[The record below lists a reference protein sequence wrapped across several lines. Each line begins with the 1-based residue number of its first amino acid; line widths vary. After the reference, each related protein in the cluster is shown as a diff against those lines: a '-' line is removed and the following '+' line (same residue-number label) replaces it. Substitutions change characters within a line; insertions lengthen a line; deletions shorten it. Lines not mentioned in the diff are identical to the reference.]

1 MKGWICILGLW
12 VLVGCATTTQVATTV
27 CVGTGLI
34 TEEQKQAIDETAVK
48 TERAVRPIT
57 ETEEYYIGRGVAAR
71 ILSQYELYDDP
82 DTVWYVNHIGR
93 TLAMNSPRPYTY
105 GGYHFAV
112 LDTEEINAFA
122 CPSGIIFVTRGM
134 LKLAQSE
141 DELAAVL
148 GHEIGHVSQKH
159 GLKAISKA
167 RWTEVV
173 TTMGTGAAKVY
184 TGAELASLINLF
196 EGTVDDVF
204 QTLVVRGYGRAQ
216 EYEADSL
223 AIQCLDSS
231 GYDCE
236 EFLRLLERLKAAQN
250 GKSGGIFATHPNMAD
265 RVERIRADLET
276 SRESSIGSGER
287 LTRFASVADDW

>member
-1 MKGWICILGLW
+1 MKGWIYMIGLA

-34 TEEQKQAIDETAVK
+34 TEEQKQAIDKTAVK
-48 TERAVRPIT
+48 TARAVRPIT

-82 DTVWYVNHIGR
+82 DAVWYVNHIGR
-93 TLAMNSPRPYTY
+93 TLAMSSSRPYTY

-122 CPSGIIFVTRGM
+122 CPGGIIFVTRGM
-134 LKLAQSE
+134 LRVVQSE

-173 TTMGTGAAKVY
+173 TTMGAEAAKTY
-184 TGAELASLINLF
+184 TGAELASLISLF

-223 AIQCLDSS
+223 AIQCLESS
-231 GYDCE
+231 GYDCD
-236 EFLRLLERLKAAQN
+236 EFLHLLERLKAAQN
-250 GKSGGIFATHPNMAD
+250 EESGGIFATHPNIAD
-265 RVERIRADLET
+265 RVERIKADLDT
-276 SRESSIGSGER
+276 SGRVSTARGHR
-287 LTRFASVADDW
+287 LARFASVVDHW